1 MTQMHS
7 FQTMTSFTQEC
18 CSTCLVMTH
27 FAKRN
32 LISLIF
38 PFSCQEI
45 KTLKKKIRKRVF
57 AMKKSIIKVALRS
70 ITSWIKLRF
79 SPGNDPRFKI
89 TTVWG
94 PRANDNFSG
103 KVAYKNCMDKEQL
116 LLKQLYFHGKEWSF
130 TQIKKHILSFSP
142 SDTDFLY
149 DILKKVKRMY

>member
-1 MTQMHS
+1 MHS
-7 FQTMTSFTQEC
+7 FQTMTLFTQEC

-32 LISLIF
+32 LVSLVF

-79 SPGNDPRFKI
+79 APGNDPRFKI
-89 TTVWG
+89 INDDFSWRYEVLEQTTIFQAKSHTKIAWIKNNCYWNSCTSMA
-94 PRANDNFSG
+94 RSG
-103 KVAYKNCMDKEQL
+103 V
-116 LLKQLYFHGKEWSF
+116 LLKLRNTSYLFHPQ
-130 TQIKKHILSFSP
+130 TQTSSMIS
-142 SDTDFLY
+142 
-149 DILKKVKRMY
+149 